1 MSQAAESSCEQ
12 DPGAER
18 ASSLTS
24 DFQLQTARLVAPGDP
39 SHDRDLWMD
48 LINLTIS
55 IIITAWMNDQP
66 GHLYC
71 SWL

>member
-18 ASSLTS
+18 ASSSTS

-39 SHDRDLWMD
+39 SHDRDHWRSGD
-48 LINLTIS
+48 RF
-55 IIITAWMNDQP
+55 DQTN
-66 GHLYC
+66 HLYYHRGVD
-71 SWL
+71 